1 MHAGLASWNVPSSE
15 LSTFVMKNVKALFTQ
30 LNKCGDIL
38 GNKSSTF
45 LPLVKG
51 QTKNSSA
58 QYLLQIGS
66 KEVSCGPL
74 STILSRV
81 GYK

>member
-15 LSTFVMKNVKALFTQ
+15 PSTFVVKHVKALFTQ

-45 LPLVKG
+45 LPLV
-51 QTKNSSA
+51 NSSA
-58 QYLLQIGS
+58 HYLLQIIS
-66 KEVSCGPL
+66 KEVSRGPL
-74 STILSRV
+74 STILSRA

>member
-1 MHAGLASWNVPSSE
+1 MSSWIQAAMQQNTIV
-15 LSTFVMKNVKALFTQ
+15 VKHVKALFTQ

-45 LPLVKG
+45 LPLV
-51 QTKNSSA
+51 NSSA
-58 QYLLQIGS
+58 HYLLQIIS
-66 KEVSCGPL
+66 KEVSRGPL
-74 STILSRV
+74 STILSRA